1 MKRIVASLM
10 LVSALTCSF
19 ELADAAQKKK
29 PTTKPKV
36 SYYELCKQLVAPK
49 SSASVRVQRYQVTK
63 DGTLR
68 CWYFP

>member
-1 MKRIVASLM
+1 MKFLAIMAFVGALASIPG
-10 LVSALTCSF
+10 
-19 ELADAAQKKK
+19 LADAAQTKK

-63 DGTLR
+63 DGKLS